1 MQTKDLT
8 QGSILRN
15 IFSFSLPY
23 MLAYFLQILY
33 GLADLFVIG
42 RYDGVD
48 ATTSVSNGARVMYM
62 VTAIIIGL
70 AMGTTVMTAHAVGA
84 GDKSRMGRAIG
95 NTISAFAL
103 LSVVLTG
110 ILLLLRSHVVQWVAT
125 PAEAVDGTIDYLT
138 VCFLGIPFIVG
149 YNVIASIFRGM
160 GDARTPMYLVGVA
173 CVVNIA
179 LDFLF
184 IGALGLG
191 PVGAALGTTLSQG
204 FSVLVAA
211 VAIARH
217 RQAMHLCRESFRLDR
232 RILGG
237 LLKVGLPIS
246 LQDGFIQVSFLFI
259 MVIANLRGLHDAAAV
274 GIVEKFIGLLFIVP
288 SSMLSTVSAVSA
300 QCLGAGKGE
309 RARRT
314 MRSAICITAGF
325 GLAASILFQLV
336 PQWPISLFTS
346 DARVIASG
354 ADYLQSYVWDCALAG
369 IHFCFSGYFTACG
382 YSIVSFVHNVIS
394 ILCARLPLSYVLSQ
408 AYPDTLYPM
417 GLASPAGSVLS
428 VFVCV
433 GAYIWLRR
441 SGKLGE

>member
-1 MQTKDLT
+1 
-8 QGSILRN
+8 
-15 IFSFSLPY
+15 
-23 MLAYFLQILY
+23 
-33 GLADLFVIG
+33 
-42 RYDGVD
+42 
-48 ATTSVSNGARVMYM
+48 
-62 VTAIIIGL
+62 
-70 AMGTTVMTAHAVGA
+70 
-84 GDKSRMGRAIG
+84 
-95 NTISAFAL
+95 
-103 LSVVLTG
+103 
-110 ILLLLRSHVVQWVAT
+110 
-125 PAEAVDGTIDYLT
+125 
-138 VCFLGIPFIVG
+138 
-149 YNVIASIFRGM
+149 
-160 GDARTPMYLVGVA
+160 
-173 CVVNIA
+173 
-179 LDFLF
+179 
-184 IGALGLG
+184 
-191 PVGAALGTTLSQG
+191 
-204 FSVLVAA
+204 
-211 VAIARH
+211 
-217 RQAMHLCRESFRLDR
+217 MHLCRESFRLDR